1 MTVDILE
8 PSEII
13 NNSTPFLNGV
23 PKKLT
28 KYAFHFTDVNN
39 AANILNHGKILSR
52 NKALLK
58 GVMIN
63 DNASREVITGT
74 NEYVHDY
81 VRFYFRPKTPT
92 QYHNEGIRARDEIH
106 PELQAHCPIPVFFL
120 FDINKLLKKT
130 NTYFSHES
138 LASHY
143 EVPIYNYL
151 NSYEEFTNAPFY
163 HIYHYNSIPYEM
175 PFEDRQAIVKR
186 RQAEI
191 IVKDECDLVDL
202 KRIYCRNINELE
214 TLKALLTPSVS
225 EKYNDIIK
233 VPKNP
238 SCFFNN
244 DYLQVRKVFFK
255 DRQLFIKW
263 KTNGR
268 NNTLFNFRFK
278 ITEIDSEKEICNG
291 KEFNYNPYNH
301 NQQRI
306 FWKTKAFL
314 NDYSIV
320 NLEIFLD
327 NNLIYKKHHEL
338 DADLISEICG
348 LSY

>member
-1 MTVDILE
+1 
-8 PSEII
+8 
-13 NNSTPFLNGV
+13 
-23 PKKLT
+23 
-28 KYAFHFTDVNN
+28 
-39 AANILNHGKILSR
+39 
-52 NKALLK
+52 
-58 GVMIN
+58 
-63 DNASREVITGT
+63 
-74 NEYVHDY
+74 
-81 VRFYFRPKTPT
+81 
-92 QYHNEGIRARDEIH
+92 
-106 PELQAHCPIPVFFL
+106 
-120 FDINKLLKKT
+120 
-130 NTYFSHES
+130 
-138 LASHY
+138 
-143 EVPIYNYL
+143 
-151 NSYEEFTNAPFY
+151 
-163 HIYHYNSIPYEM
+163 M

-306 FWKTKAFL
+306 FGKQKLF
-314 NDYSIV
+314 
-320 NLEIFLD
+320 
-327 NNLIYKKHHEL
+327 
-338 DADLISEICG
+338 
-348 LSY
+348 